1 MSDSLSVLIVG
12 CGRIAGGFDERAA
25 DEDDIWSHAGAY
37 SAHGG
42 FRLVA
47 CVEPDGKKRSAFME
61 RWGIEHGFASLD
73 DVRASGLAVD
83 VASVCAPTAV
93 HAAILDALLAMP
105 VRAVFAEK
113 PLTADLAEA
122 RRLVAAYRD
131 AGRPLAVNYLRRWDA
146 GMAALKASL
155 AADEWGPLQ
164 SVVAHYGKGVHNSGG
179 HVVDLLH
186 FLIGPLTP
194 EAAFR
199 RRFDVDR
206 QDPTV
211 DALLATAD
219 GRPVYLVGGDSR
231 AFFAFE
237 VDIVLARGRVTI
249 EELGRVVRLR
259 NAVASP
265 VFEGYRNLERGQ
277 WRDTA
282 LGRAMV
288 NAVDNVARALS
299 DGAPLLSDGE
309 SALAAQETCHT
320 LAALAAGLPPAKTV
334 GDTP

>member
-1 MSDSLSVLIVG
+1 MSDTLSVLIVG
-12 CGRIAGGFDERAA
+12 CGRIAGGFDERGQGS
-25 DEDDIWSHAGAY
+25 DVWSHAGAY
-37 SAHGG
+37 TVHGG
-42 FRLVA
+42 FRLAA
-47 CVEPDGKKRSAFME
+47 CVEPDAKKRSAFMK
-61 RWGIEHGFASLD
+61 RWNIEQGFASLGEC
-73 DVRASGLAVD
+73 RASGMAFD
-83 VASVCAPTAV
+83 VASVCAPTAA
-93 HAAILDALLAMP
+93 HAAALETLLAMP

-113 PLTADLAEA
+113 PLTDDLAAA

-131 AGRPLAVNYLRRWDA
+131 TGRPLAVNYLRRWDA

-155 AADEWGPLQ
+155 AAGEWGPLQ

-179 HVVDLLH
+179 HAVDLVH
-186 FLIGPLTP
+186 FLVGPLAP
-194 EAAFR
+194 EAVFR
-199 RRFDVDR
+199 RRFDLDA

-231 AFFAFE
+231 AFFSFE
-237 VDIVLARGRVTI
+237 VDMTLTKGRVTV
-249 EELGRVVRLR
+249 EELGRAIRVR
-259 NAVASP
+259 NAVESP

-277 WRDTA
+277 WRDAA

-288 NAVDNVARALS
+288 HAVDNVRRALR

-320 LAALAAGLPPAKTV
+320 LAAMAADLPPAKTV
-334 GDTP
+334 GDSP

>member
-1 MSDSLSVLIVG
+1 MSDPLSVLIVG

-25 DEDDIWSHAGAY
+25 GEDIWSHAGAY
-37 SAHGG
+37 TAHRG

-47 CVEPDGKKRSAFME
+47 CVEPDATRRSAFME

-83 VASVCAPTAV
+83 IASVCTPTAA
-93 HAAILDALLAMP
+93 HAAVLDALLAMP

-122 RRLVAAYRD
+122 RRLVAAYR
-131 AGRPLAVNYLRRWDA
+131 AASRPLAVNYLRRWDA
-146 GMAALKASL
+146 GMAALRASL
-155 AADEWGPLQ
+155 AAGEWGLLQ

-186 FLIGPLTP
+186 FLIGPLVP
-194 EAAFR
+194 EAVFR
-199 RRFDVDR
+199 RRFDFDR

-237 VDIVLARGRVTI
+237 VDLMLAKGRVTI
-249 EELGRVVRLR
+249 EELGRTIRLR
-259 NAVASP
+259 NAVANP
-265 VFEGYRNLERGQ
+265 VFEGYCNLERGQ

-309 SALAAQETCHT
+309 SALTAQETCHT
-320 LAALAAGLPPAKTV
+320 LAALAADLPPAKTV
-334 GDTP
+334 GDLP